1 MIEIPGFIDLHT
13 HTRYPDADKF
23 PYNDIDESAI
33 NGGFSTLLAMPNSEI
48 PIDSIKNL
56 KIAQEIDKKLK
67 TKVHRVGALT
77 KDLDGRELVNY
88 KEFIENGI
96 TIFSDDGKSLIDD
109 NLADEAFKKIS
120 ALGGAIFQ
128 HCEKSCH
135 SRPGDIAPPNADNDL
150 IPINNDEELEVLARD
165 LNLSEKYGTRYHAQH
180 LSTYESVQLIK
191 KAKQEG
197 LPVTAEVT
205 PHHILL
211 NNENLDTNNGLFKM
225 YPPIRTEK
233 DREGLVEGLQSGV
246 IDVIATDHAPHKL
259 ETKTVP
265 FKDANRGVV
274 GLESAFPLI
283 YSSNV
288 FELDQILK
296 FLVTNPLTILEELG
310 YEIPKIVNTWKKS
323 KSVFITKSKYKNSLF
338 ENENIEIQRVLSN
351 V

>member
-13 HTRYPDADKF
+13 HTRYPDAYKF

-120 ALGGAIFQ
+120 VLGGAIFQ

-283 YSSNV
+283 YSSNI